1 MLDRDQS
8 IALAEAIN
16 MCDSGFD
23 HYDGSYYAKIDER
36 LATLPQIEQIA
47 MARRM
52 CVGNEKMSSIRFAYP
67 HIKDR
72 LLDALSILSKVPA

>member
-16 MCDSGFD
+16 FCDTGFD
-23 HYDGSYYAKIDER
+23 RYDGSYYSQIDQR
-36 LATLPQIEQIA
+36 LATLPQTETIQ

-52 CVGNEKMSSIRFAYP
+52 CVGNEQMVSIRFAYP

-72 LLDALSILSKVPA
+72 LLDAIRELNAVPA